1 MPSELTHKPTI
12 QLTAEQINF
21 YHENGFLWLPQL
33 STPEELTMMRAAYDR
48 IFEERAGRDEGN
60 QFDLAG
66 TDEEGKEAALP
77 QILNPEKYAPELW
90 DTLARANALQVVR
103 QLLGEDVQAG
113 GSHAIFKPACHG
125 AATPWHQ
132 DEAYWN
138 PDFEYRNM
146 SVWLPL
152 QDVDAENGCMQFIPG
167 SNKLEIVRHQPIN
180 NDPRIHGLELAPDA
194 GVNVD
199 FPVIC
204 PLQAGGATFHPGR
217 TLHYTAPNN
226 SSRPRRALIMGFG
239 ASAQKRSEIGLAERR
254 FPWNEM
260 KKTARDERAQAAR
273 EKADN

>member
-12 QLTAEQINF
+12 HLTAEQINF

-33 STPEELTMMRAAYDR
+33 STPEELTVLRAAYDR
-48 IFEERAGRDEGN
+48 IFEQRAGREEGN

-90 DTLARANALQVVR
+90 DTQARANALQVVR
-103 QLLGEDVQAG
+103 QLMGEDMQAQ
-113 GSHAIFKPACHG
+113 GSHAIFKPARHG

-132 DEAYWN
+132 DEAYWS
-138 PDFEYRNM
+138 PDFQYRSM
-146 SVWLPL
+146 SVWMPL

-167 SNKLEIVRHQPIN
+167 SHKLEIVQHQPIN
-180 NDPRIHGLELAPDA
+180 NDPRIHGLELAPSA
-194 GVNVD
+194 GVNTD

-226 SSRPRRALIMGFG
+226 SNRPRRALIMGFG
-239 ASAQKRSEIGLAERR
+239 GGSARRSELGLPERR

-260 KKTARDERAQAAR
+260 KKTAKDERARAAR
-273 EKADN
+273 ESAGK